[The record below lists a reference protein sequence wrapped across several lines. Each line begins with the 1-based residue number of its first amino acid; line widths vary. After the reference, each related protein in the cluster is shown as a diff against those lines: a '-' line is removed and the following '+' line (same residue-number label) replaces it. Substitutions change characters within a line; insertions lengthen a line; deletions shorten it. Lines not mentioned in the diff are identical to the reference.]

1 MPAGKRETVI
11 EQNSFSGSV
20 SPTYKMGETAYSKFF
35 DNTSGKWERWSGSG
49 APTVASRLQ
58 IHSGSDYAD
67 IGYSGS
73 DLSIP
78 VTVIAGDIEFGTI
91 AITGSTVTFPVTGSM
106 DARQSGSWNVDARQS
121 GSWGV
126 GVTED
131 IGKSIT
137 GSIGLSVTGSTIVG
151 DIGKSITG
159 SIALTVSNLRVTGSL
174 TTTLYSAFNFAL
186 GATGS
191 TGSGNFNV
199 SQYSGKSAY
208 AYLHT
213 ATTSG
218 SLIVSG
224 SFDGTNYFQFRSG
237 SFVNGSLQW
246 FTFFDAVPNISVN
259 LFNQV
264 TGSAISGSLYLVAQA

>member
-1 MPAGKRETVI
+1 LSLGPTVETSVVKAPAYDLAGDVLKVKL
-11 EQNSFSGSV
+11 SGSYV
-20 SPTYKMGETAYSKFF
+20 DQPTTIK
-35 DNTSGKWERWSGSG
+35 
-49 APTVASRLQ
+49 
-58 IHSGSDYAD
+58 IHSGSGYTDV
-67 IGYSGS
+67 GYSGS

-91 AITGSTVTFPVTGSM
+91 AITGSTVTFPVTGSV

-126 GVTED
+126 GVTE
-131 IGKSIT
+131 
-137 GSIGLSVTGSTIVG
+137 

-199 SQYSGKSAY
+199 TQYSGKSAY
-208 AYLHT
+208 AFIG
-213 ATTSG
+213 TTQNASG

-224 SFDGTNYFQFRSG
+224 SFDGGTNYFQFRSG
-237 SFVNGSLQW
+237 SFGSGSLQW
-246 FTFFDAVPNISVN
+246 FTFFDGVTHISVN

-264 TGSAISGSLYLVAQA
+264 TGSAVSGSLYLVAQA